1 MTKFDEALAKAKA
14 APRLGHGR
22 RPLLTPAQWQAIAD
36 AYAAGA
42 SLRAIYEALVAADE
56 MPHRSLA
63 AFMTAWDGQ
72 RLRSRFNGAKEDA
85 Q

>member
-14 APRLGHGR
+14 VPRLGAGR
-22 RPLLTPAQWQAIAD
+22 YPLLTPAQWQAIAD

-56 MPHRSLA
+56 MPHSSLA
-63 AFMTAWDGQ
+63 AFRQAWNVQ
-72 RLRSRFNGAKEDA
+72 RLRLRFNGAKEDA